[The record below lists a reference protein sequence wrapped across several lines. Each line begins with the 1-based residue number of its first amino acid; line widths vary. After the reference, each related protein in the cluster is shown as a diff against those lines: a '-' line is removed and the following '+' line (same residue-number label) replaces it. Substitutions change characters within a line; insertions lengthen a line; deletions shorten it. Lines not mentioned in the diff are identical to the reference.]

1 MEQWNNGR
9 TLLLSACILKS
20 QYIRVIDS
28 FPLDVYIHLVGAV
41 WWKGLSPTVSSAQ
54 LQQFHPPNIPSAQ
67 QPPTQ
72 DLRSQVS

>member
-1 MEQWNNGR
+1 MEQR
-9 TLLLSACILKS
+9 TDTAVKRLYPEASVQS
-20 QYIRVIDS
+20 SNTVDS
-28 FPLDVYIHLVGAV
+28 FPLDVCIHLVGAV

-54 LQQFHPPNIPSAQ
+54 LQQLHPPNIPSAQ